1 MITNYEPS
9 IILGI
14 FFVTV
19 IFNIL
24 LNSQTKLDIVFT
36 IQTVV
41 FIWFMFH
48 FIHSMI

>member
-1 MITNYEPS
+1 MISNYEPVIISS
-9 IILGI
+9 IFLL
-14 FFVTV
+14 TLLC
-19 IFNIL
+19 NIL

-48 FIHSMI
+48 FIHSVI